1 MPLSGQRN
9 RADPQKNL
17 VGFVVGNVHYAVD
30 IGRVRA
36 IVNPLAVTPL
46 PHTPPEITG
55 VSDYRGDVVP
65 VIDLR
70 ARFGLPPEEPTRQ
83 TKWILVD
90 PSDRLIGI
98 IVDEVTNVFGTG
110 GEDLR
115 PTPDVGGRRDVRGIM
130 GVASHNGRLT
140 FVLDT
145 SRLIEIVQHIDMDSL
160 VTPGA
165 S

>member
-1 MPLSGQRN
+1 MPTQSQRH

-17 VGFVVGNVHYAVD
+17 VGFFVGDVHYAVD
-30 IGRVRA
+30 INRVRA
-36 IVNPLAVTPL
+36 IVNPLIVTPL

-70 ARFGLPPEEPTRQ
+70 TRFGLPAEEATRA

-98 IVDEVTNVFGTG
+98 VVDAVTNVFGTG
-110 GEDLR
+110 GDDLR
-115 PTPDVGGRRDVRGIM
+115 PTPEIGGRKDVRGIM
-130 GVASHNGRLT
+130 GVATHNGILT

-145 SRLIEIVQHIDMDSL
+145 SRLTEIVQHIDMDSL
-160 VTPGA
+160 TPGA
-165 S
+165 T